1 VCGRYALNISGEDLA
16 LEFAA
21 GVKDAAFTPSNWN
34 ISPTTVIPFINADD
48 EKGEIRNV
56 NTASWG
62 LIPSWAKDANR
73 ASNAINARVE
83 SISEK
88 PTFKSA
94 FISRRCLI
102 PVTGYYE
109 WATELGKYKP
119 KQPFYISHKNKSS
132 LAIAGLYENWINPE
146 SKQSVQSAAIITRE
160 AVGILAPIHHRMP
173 VILPKD
179 LWSTWLSS
187 KSLLPN
193 EIDDY
198 LNMIDIK
205 EADKDLIFWPVSD
218 DVNNARNTGADL
230 AKEIALGESGTL
242 F

>member
-1 VCGRYALNISGEDLA
+1 
-16 LEFAA
+16 
-21 GVKDAAFTPSNWN
+21 
-34 ISPTTVIPFINADD
+34 
-48 EKGEIRNV
+48 
-56 NTASWG
+56 
-62 LIPSWAKDANR
+62 
-73 ASNAINARVE
+73 
-83 SISEK
+83 
-88 PTFKSA
+88 
-94 FISRRCLI
+94 LI

-119 KQPFYISHKNKSS
+119 KQPFYISHKNKHS

-160 AVGILAPIHHRMP
+160 AAGILAPIHHRMP
-173 VILPKD
+173 IILPKD
-179 LWSTWLSS
+179 LWSIWLSS

-218 DVNNARNTGADL
+218 DVNNARNTGVDL

>member
-1 VCGRYALNISGEDLA
+1 MCGRYALNISGEDLA

-62 LIPSWAKDANR
+62 LIPSWAKDASR

-94 FISRRCLI
+94 FKSRRCLI

-119 KQPFYISHKNKSS
+119 KQPFYISHKNKHS
-132 LAIAGLYENWINPE
+132 LAIAGIYESWVNPE
-146 SKQSVQSAAIITRE
+146 SKSSLTTAAIITRE

-187 KSLLPN
+187 NSLLPN

-205 EADKDLIFWPVSD
+205 NADQDLIFWPVSD

>member
-1 VCGRYALNISGEDLA
+1 MCGRYALNISGEDLA
-16 LEFAA
+16 IEFAA

-62 LIPSWAKDANR
+62 LIPSWAKDASR

-94 FISRRCLI
+94 FKSRRCLI

-132 LAIAGLYENWINPE
+132 LAIAGIYESWINPE

-160 AVGILAPIHHRMP
+160 AVGTLAPIHHRMP

>member
-1 VCGRYALNISGEDLA
+1 MCGRYALNISGEDLA

-21 GVKDAAFTPSNWN
+21 GIKDAAITASNWN
-34 ISPTTVIPFINADD
+34 ISPTTLIPFISGED
-48 EKGEIRNV
+48 ESGQVRSI

-62 LIPSWAKDANR
+62 LIPAWAKDASR

-94 FISRRCLI
+94 FKSRRCLI

-132 LAIAGLYENWINPE
+132 LAVAGIYESWINPE
-146 SKQSVQSAAIITRE
+146 SRQALTSAAIITRE
-160 AVGILAPIHHRMP
+160 VVGILAPIHHRMP

-179 LWSTWLSS
+179 LWSSWLSN
-187 KSLLPN
+187 KSLTPG
-193 EIDDY
+193 EINDY
-198 LNMIDIK
+198 LTMIDIK
-205 EADKDLIFWPVSD
+205 EADKDLVFWPVAD
-218 DVNNARNTGADL
+218 DVNNARNTGPTL
-230 AKEIALGESGTL
+230 AQEIAVGESGTL

>member
-16 LEFAA
+16 IEFAA

-62 LIPSWAKDANR
+62 LIPSWAKDASR

-94 FISRRCLI
+94 FKSRRCLI

-132 LAIAGLYENWINPE
+132 LAIAGIYESWINPE
-146 SKQSVQSAAIITRE
+146 SKVSVQSAAIITRE
-160 AVGILAPIHHRMP
+160 AVGILALIHHRMP

-187 KSLLPN
+187 KPLSPN

-198 LNMIDIK
+198 LNMIHIK

>member
-21 GVKDAAFTPSNWN
+21 GIKDAALTPSNWN

-48 EKGEIRNV
+48 ENGEIRNV

-62 LIPSWAKDANR
+62 LIPSWAKDASR

-94 FISRRCLI
+94 FKSRRCLI

-187 KSLLPN
+187 NSLSPN

-198 LNMIDIK
+198 LNMINI
-205 EADKDLIFWPVSD
+205 ENADQDLIFWPVSD

>member
-1 VCGRYALNISGEDLA
+1 MCGRYALNISGEDLA
-16 LEFAA
+16 IEFAA
-21 GVKDAAFTPSNWN
+21 GVKDAAYTPSNWN
-34 ISPTTVIPFINADD
+34 ISPTTVIPYISSDD
-48 EKGEIRNV
+48 EKGIERSI
-56 NTASWG
+56 NTARWG
-62 LIPSWAKDANR
+62 LIPSWAKDASR
-73 ASNAINARVE
+73 QANAINARVE
-83 SISEK
+83 SIAEK

-94 FISRRCLI
+94 FKSRRCLI

-132 LAIAGLYENWINPE
+132 LAIAGIYENWINPV
-146 SKQSVQSAAIITRE
+146 SKQGVQSAAIITRE

-187 KSLLPN
+187 KSLSPN

>member
-1 VCGRYALNISGEDLA
+1 MCGRYALNISGEDLA

-48 EKGEIRNV
+48 EKGEIRSV

-62 LIPSWAKDANR
+62 LIPSWAKDASR
-73 ASNAINARVE
+73 ASSAINARVE

-94 FISRRCLI
+94 FKSRRCLI

-119 KQPFYISHKNKSS
+119 KQPFYISHKNKHS
-132 LAIAGLYENWINPE
+132 LAIAGIYESWVNPV
-146 SKQSVQSAAIITRE
+146 SKSSLTTAAIITRE

>member
-1 VCGRYALNISGEDLA
+1 MCGRYALNISGEDLA

-62 LIPSWAKDANR
+62 LIPSWAKDASR

-94 FISRRCLI
+94 FKSRRCLI

-119 KQPFYISHKNKSS
+119 KQPFYISHKNKHS
-132 LAIAGLYENWINPE
+132 LAIAGIYESWVNPV

-173 VILPKD
+173 IILPKD

-187 KSLLPN
+187 KPLLPN

-205 EADKDLIFWPVSD
+205 NADKDLIFWPVSD

>member
-1 VCGRYALNISGEDLA
+1 MCGRYALNISGEDLA

-21 GVKDAAFTPSNWN
+21 GIKDAAFTPSNWN

-62 LIPSWAKDANR
+62 LIPSWAKDASR

-94 FISRRCLI
+94 LKSRRCLI

-119 KQPFYISHKNKSS
+119 KQPFYISHKNKHS

-146 SKQSVQSAAIITRE
+146 SKVSLQSAAIITRE

-173 VILPKD
+173 VILPQD

-187 KSLLPN
+187 NSLSPN

-198 LNMIDIK
+198 LNMINIK
-205 EADKDLIFWPVSD
+205 NADKDLIFWPVSD

>member
-1 VCGRYALNISGEDLA
+1 MCGRYALNISGEDLA
-16 LEFAA
+16 IEFAA

-34 ISPTTVIPFINADD
+34 ISPTTVIPFISSDD
-48 EKGEIRNV
+48 EKGIERSIQ
-56 NTASWG
+56 TARWG
-62 LIPSWAKDANR
+62 LIPSWAKDASR
-73 ASNAINARVE
+73 QANAINARVE
-83 SISEK
+83 SIAEK

-94 FISRRCLI
+94 FKSRRCLV

-173 VILPKD
+173 IILPKD
-179 LWSTWLSS
+179 LWSIWLSS

-193 EIDDY
+193 EINDY